1 MTSDKSAT
9 ILVETNTGTTMWK
22 QPTIM
27 LSLLCLISGCSNRN
41 TPQNVAEDF
50 IHNYYQRANQEA
62 ALRLSDSLAA
72 DKLRDELQLV
82 RTVRRPG
89 DVPSEMPE
97 ILFELLT
104 QKETNENQVFF
115 NYQLTI
121 KHSRSSSSVRNVVI
135 IGELIDGHWKV
146 INFDEYDE

>member
-1 MTSDKSAT
+1 
-9 ILVETNTGTTMWK
+9 MWK
-22 QPTIM
+22 QPTIV
-27 LSLLCLISGCSNRN
+27 LSLLLLMSGCSNRN

-72 DKLRDELQLV
+72 DKLRDEIQLV

-89 DVPSEMPE
+89 EMPSEMPE
-97 ILFELLT
+97 ILFEMLT
-104 QKETNENQVFF
+104 QKNNDENQVFF

-121 KHSRSSSSVRNVVI
+121 KNSRSSGSARNVVI
-135 IGELIDGHWKV
+135 IAELIDGHWKV